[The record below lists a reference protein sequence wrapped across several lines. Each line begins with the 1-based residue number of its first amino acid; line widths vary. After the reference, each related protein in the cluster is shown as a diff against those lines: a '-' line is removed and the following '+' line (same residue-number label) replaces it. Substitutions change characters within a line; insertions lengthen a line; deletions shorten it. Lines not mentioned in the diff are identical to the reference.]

1 MIDQVNEWIGRFNQC
16 SEIFWRFSLGMLV
29 QVSVLVLVFVCF
41 DLVLKQ
47 RVRAITRYCLWTLV
61 LVKLALP
68 VQLGTP
74 MSLGY
79 WIVPVASAAV
89 ESNAKFIPVVLRH
102 DEAVLTSVP
111 TTGAGSAWPH
121 LAPSD
126 ATRPAR
132 VLPTN
137 RPFASTRSPVTQ
149 EATANLAHLHW
160 NAYVLVVWG
169 GVVAILFAIVA
180 RKALAVRKIVSS
192 SSDATD
198 EFCSIV
204 GTSLTLLGMKEQQ
217 VSVRVTERLSSP
229 AIYGFWKPTI
239 LLPTGMSERL
249 HRDQLRLVIVHEL
262 AHWRRLDLQINFLQ
276 TVLQVLYFYNP
287 AVWFANAMI
296 RRRREEAV
304 DETVLVAT
312 RSGPQQ
318 YGNTLLDVAAAELMP
333 IELTLR
339 LIGVVESRRQLT
351 ARIRRI
357 VELPVPTTAHLGVAT
372 LFATVV
378 IGLLLLPMAGRTS
391 MAAPQDAA
399 IAQNS
404 ASTPAAD
411 KSGRPD
417 PSAISTD
424 AGATEPNLRGR
435 LLDETGAPVTDAEI
449 TLTCL
454 RNYRSQNMKSDSD
467 GNYKF
472 SHVDDVGEYQIEIH
486 SKRWVGIVDRK
497 DLPRVDLKPE
507 SQVVRDFT
515 LLRACQ
521 LHVQVVNEEEQPVP
535 GISIYSSLA
544 GENQNFAS
552 HATTDKKGWATLGG
566 LQSSLDERLVAT
578 MGGGSNAFTRITVK
592 LNDPTSPVE
601 QRIVLPKGA
610 TVTGKALCSDGKP
623 ASGWRINAIPT
634 WWQFGTSPMGQVIA
648 EDGTFSLPH
657 IAPDSYNLVVSIP
670 TGQRMSI
677 SKPVL
682 SDTKLLA
689 ASEPISV
696 AVDYPSPGSMA
707 TISGHIEFVGGTL
720 QRGMH
725 LHVLS
730 TANTYSG
737 DTFVEPRQQDFEIG
751 PVPRGTYRIEF
762 DSTEIEPL
770 TLSDV
775 QIPSDKKLEVKVNV
789 RGAISLRGNVVRGD
803 DGQPVTHYRVQILKT
818 RTLKGP
824 NYVQDPNWHEV
835 NDLQGGFKFDV
846 PGPGIYVVQ
855 VSADGLGL
863 AASNPFNTETEAA
876 TPIRIELATGKP
888 LVGMV
893 VGEQGDPVS
902 SAKVFPLP
910 NATVMQGQTV
920 GQLTPGEPVVETRD
934 GKFTMPQLPP
944 GRGVIKIVHPD
955 FAPMVVDTN
964 AMESNPK
971 SESLMIVLH
980 PGAIVR
986 GHIYDA
992 DGKPQP
998 DVTLRFQ
1005 DREGYSGSDD
1015 EKLGLLASAT
1025 SDADGY
1031 YEARHVPAQYCY
1043 VQRDDPWKSLGTVRH
1058 AILTA
1063 NGKTQ
1068 ILDFGG
1074 TSKLTGRI
1082 IVNGI
1087 PLAKAR
1093 IQLSGENPNFGI
1105 YKAYARSDESGAFT
1119 FWGTPPGERTL
1130 YFTTSSQAES
1140 WVRAKNVEL
1149 KPGNTDLG
1157 DIICASAKLSV
1168 QLEAAV
1174 GAATEGGQIQLQ
1186 EFNPKWAF
1194 GNTAGKLRDRVNRD
1208 DPYVF
1213 DQVPPGK
1220 YELVYYRPN
1229 QFAIR
1234 QSLDI
1239 APTSRE
1245 ESVTISVPSGT
1256 AVLGG
1261 KLAPE
1266 ICGPGGCR
1274 TLNVQSLDQHLAGT
1288 IIPKEDGTYQLD
1300 NIPAGD
1306 YAIKDKDTRDADTL
1320 LTISLRDGE
1329 HKTLDITS
1337 DTVIVTTKPVGFAII
1352 DVFTSE
1358 GVPIPGCEV
1367 QFDNVAKAPELS
1379 SAQNGHMD
1387 FIGEPGV
1394 HPANIHYP
1402 GFRKFRLMLDLKPVG
1417 KDGQAI
1423 GDVQQGVQLQANE
1436 R

>member
-29 QVSVLVLVFVCF
+29 QVSVLVLVFTCF
-41 DLVLKQ
+41 DLLLKQ

-79 WIVPVASAAV
+79 WIVPVASVAI
-89 ESNAKFIPVVLRH
+89 ESNAKFIPVAIRH
-102 DEAVLTSVP
+102 DETVP
-111 TTGAGSAWPH
+111 TGVPTMGASSARPH
-121 LAPSD
+121 IAPSD
-126 ATRPAR
+126 AAIPAR
-132 VLPTN
+132 VLPAN
-137 RPFASTRSPVTQ
+137 EPFASTRSAVRQ

-160 NAYVLVVWG
+160 NAYALVVWG
-169 GVVAILFAIVA
+169 GIVTILLALVA

-198 EFCSIV
+198 EFCPAV
-204 GTSLTLLGMKEQQ
+204 GASLALLGMKQQQ

-229 AIYGFWKPTI
+229 AICGFWKPTI
-239 LLPTGMSERL
+239 LLPLGLCERL
-249 HRDQLRLVIVHEL
+249 DCDQLRLVFVHEL

-276 TVLQVLYFYNP
+276 TFLQVLYFYNP

-304 DETVLVAT
+304 DEIVLVAT
-312 RSGPQQ
+312 HSDPQQ
-318 YGNTLLDVAAAELMP
+318 YGNTLLDVAAAELVP
-333 IELTLR
+333 AELALR

-351 ARIRRI
+351 ARIKRI
-357 VELPVPTTAHLGVAT
+357 VELPVPKTAQLGVAT
-372 LFATVV
+372 RFAIVV

-391 MAAPQDAA
+391 VAAPQDSAT
-399 IAQNS
+399 AQNS
-404 ASTPAAD
+404 TATPAAG
-411 KSGRPD
+411 KSGRSD
-417 PSAISTD
+417 PSATLTD
-424 AGATEPNLRGR
+424 AGAAEPNLRGR
-435 LLDETGAPVTDAEI
+435 LLDEAGAPVTDAEI
-449 TLTCL
+449 ELTRL
-454 RNYRSQNMKSDSD
+454 RNYRSQKTKSDSD

-497 DLPRVDLKPE
+497 DLPRVDLKPQ

-521 LHVQVVNEEEQPVP
+521 LHVQVVDEQEQPVS
-535 GISIYSSLA
+535 GISIFSSLA
-544 GENQNFAS
+544 SDNQNFAS
-552 HATTDKKGWATLGG
+552 HATTDKQGWATLDG
-566 LQSSLDERLVAT
+566 LQPSLHERLVAT
-578 MGGGSNAFTRITVK
+578 MGGGSNAFTRTTVK

-601 QRIVLPKGA
+601 QKIVLPEGA

-623 ASGWRINAIPT
+623 ASGWRINALPT
-634 WWQFGTSPMGQVIA
+634 WWRFGASPMGEVIA

-670 TGQRMSI
+670 TGQRMSM

-682 SDTKLLA
+682 SDTKLPA

-696 AVDYPSPGSMA
+696 TVDYPSPGSMA
-707 TISGHIEFVGGTL
+707 TISGHIEFVGGAL

-725 LHVLS
+725 LHVYS

-737 DTFVEPRQQDFEIG
+737 DTFVGPRQQDFEIG

-789 RGAISLRGNVVRGD
+789 RGAISLRGNVVRAD
-803 DGQPVTHYRVQILKT
+803 DGKPVTQYRAQILKT

-835 NDLQGGFKFDV
+835 KDRQGAFKFDV

-863 AASNPFNTETEAA
+863 AASNPFNTETDGA
-876 TPIRIELATGKP
+876 TPIRIELAAGKP
-888 LVGMV
+888 LVGKV
-893 VGEQGDPVS
+893 VDEQGNPVS
-902 SAKVFPLP
+902 GAKIFPLP
-910 NATVMQGQTV
+910 NAAVMQGQTV

-944 GRGVIKIVHPD
+944 GRGVIKVVHPD
-955 FAPMVVDTN
+955 FAPTVVDTN
-964 AMESNPK
+964 ATESNPNPEPLK
-971 SESLMIVLH
+971 IALH
-980 PGAIVR
+980 PGAMVR
-986 GHIYDA
+986 GRIYDA

-1005 DREGYSGSDD
+1005 DRDGYSGSDD
-1015 EKLGLLASAT
+1015 EELGLLARAT

-1043 VQRDDPWKSLGTVRH
+1043 VQRDDPWKSWGTVRH
-1058 AILTA
+1058 AILTE

-1068 ILDFGG
+1068 TLDFGG

-1082 IVNGI
+1082 VVNGN
-1087 PLAKAR
+1087 PLANVR
-1093 IQLSGENPNFGI
+1093 VQLSGENPNFGI
-1105 YKAYARSDESGAFT
+1105 YKAYAQSDQNGAFT

-1130 YFTTSSQAES
+1130 YFTTSPQAES
-1140 WVRAKNVEL
+1140 WVRAKNVEV
-1149 KPGNTDLG
+1149 KQGNTDLG
-1157 DIICASAKLSV
+1157 DIECASATLSV
-1168 QLEAAV
+1168 HLEPAAGV
-1174 GAATEGGQIQLQ
+1174 ATEGAQIQLQ
-1186 EFNPKWAF
+1186 EFNPRWPF
-1194 GNTAGKLRDRVNRD
+1194 GNTAGKLRERVNRD

-1220 YELVYYRPN
+1220 YELIYYRPN
-1229 QFAIR
+1229 EFVTR
-1234 QSLDI
+1234 QPVDI

-1245 ESVTISVPSGT
+1245 ESVTIRVPSGT
-1256 AVLGG
+1256 ASLRGN
-1261 KLAPE
+1261 LARA
-1266 ICGPGGCR
+1266 ICGPVGCR
-1274 TLNVQSLDQHLAGT
+1274 ALNVWSLDQHLAGA

-1306 YAIKDKDTRDADTL
+1306 YAIKEKDTRDSDTM

-1337 DTVIVTTKPVGFAII
+1337 DMVTVTTKPVGFAIV

-1367 QFDNVAKAPELS
+1367 QFDNVANAPELS

-1387 FIGEPGV
+1387 FFGEPGEYPV
-1394 HPANIHYP
+1394 NIVYA
-1402 GFRKFRLMLDLKPVG
+1402 GFKPLRWMLELKPVG
-1417 KDGQAI
+1417 NDGQAI
-1423 GDVQQGVQLQANE
+1423 GDVQQRVQLQANE